1 MGKKVQLK
9 ENFIEGSNFYRIDD
23 VIDEDI
29 LPERLRNS
37 SVIKTPGP
45 PREPDFEEIPV
56 DEEEQEPP
64 EAPPPPRK
72 R

>member
-9 ENFIEGSNFYRIDD
+9 ENLIIGPDFFRIDD

-29 LPERLRNS
+29 VPERLRIP
-37 SVIKTPGP
+37 SVIKAPGP
-45 PREPDFEEIPV
+45 PREPDYEEIPL
-56 DEEEQEPP
+56 DEEPEEPP
-64 EAPPPPRK
+64 ETPPPRK